1 MTSLAGIHH
10 VKLPV
15 SDAAVSRDWY
25 QRTLALE
32 LDIEFV
38 ENGRLVGVAL
48 RDPGRTLCIALRE
61 DPERVAALRGF
72 DPLALAVS
80 TREELE
86 GWRDHLDG
94 LGESHGGIV
103 KGHQGWT
110 LIGLHD
116 PDGTEI
122 RLYTLERHDNGGS

>member
-1 MTSLAGIHH
+1 MTRLAGIHH

-15 SDAAVSRDWY
+15 SDVAASRDWY
-25 QRTLALE
+25 QRTLGLE

-38 ENGRLVGVAL
+38 EEGRTIGVAL
-48 RDPGRTLCIALRE
+48 RDPGRTLCIALRA
-61 DPERVAALRGF
+61 DPERVAAMKGF
-72 DPLALAVS
+72 DPLAMGVS

-86 GWRDHLDG
+86 RWRDQFDG
-94 LGESHGGIV
+94 LGEHHGGIV
-103 KGHQGWT
+103 QGHQGWA